1 MKKRTVKKLRLK
13 KSVKMVILI
22 ILLATLYLISGK
34 LGTVNTTLACITWLL
49 MGCDFLGMLILE
61 EI

>member
-13 KSVKMVILI
+13 KSVKMVILTI
-22 ILLATLYLISGK
+22 VLIALYLLSGT
-34 LGTVNTTLACITWLL
+34 LGSINTNLACITWIL
-49 MGCDFLGMLILE
+49 MGLDMVGLILL

>member
-13 KSVKMVILI
+13 KSVKMVILT
-22 ILLATLYLISGK
+22 ILLIVLYFISGT
-34 LGTVNTTLACITWLL
+34 LGTINTTLACITWLL

>member
-13 KSVKMVILI
+13 KSVKMVILTI
-22 ILLATLYLISGK
+22 VLITLYFISGK

-49 MGCDFLGMLILE
+49 MGMNILGMLLLE
-61 EI
+61 Q

>member
-13 KSVKMVILI
+13 KSVKMVILTI
-22 ILLATLYLISGK
+22 ILLALYLISGK
-34 LGTVNTTLACITWLL
+34 LGTININLACITWLL
-49 MGCDFLGMLILE
+49 MGLDFISMLILE

>member
-22 ILLATLYLISGK
+22 ILLVTLYVVSGT
-34 LGTVNTTLACITWLL
+34 LGSVNTTLACVTWLL
-49 MGCDFLGMLILE
+49 MGMNILGMLLLE
-61 EI
+61 Q

>member
-22 ILLATLYLISGK
+22 ILLIILYFISGK
-34 LGTVNTTLACITWLL
+34 LGTFNTTLACATWLL
-49 MGCDFLGMLILE
+49 MGMNILGMLLLE
-61 EI
+61 Q